1 MMFRLILKWL
11 FAAVAL
17 WALLI
22 AFCFLYSF
30 LHPSRL
36 AYAGLAFLV
45 LWYVYIPILFVVV
58 AAVWP
63 LVQKIARPR
72 KATATRV

>member
-1 MMFRLILKWL
+1 MLVRLILKQL
-11 FAAVAL
+11 LATVAL

-36 AYAGLAFLV
+36 AYAGLALLV
-45 LWYVYIPILFVVV
+45 LWFVYIPLLFLIVFAAWPV
-58 AAVWP
+58 AQSAG
-63 LVQKIARPR
+63 R
-72 KATATRV
+72 KRTAATRT

>member
-1 MMFRLILKWL
+1 MLVRLSLKQL
-11 FAAVAL
+11 LATVAL

-36 AYAGLAFLV
+36 AYAGLALLV
-45 LWYVYIPILFVVV
+45 LWFVYIPLLFLIVFAAWPV
-58 AAVWP
+58 A
-63 LVQKIARPR
+63 QSIAGR
-72 KATATRV
+72 KRTAATRT